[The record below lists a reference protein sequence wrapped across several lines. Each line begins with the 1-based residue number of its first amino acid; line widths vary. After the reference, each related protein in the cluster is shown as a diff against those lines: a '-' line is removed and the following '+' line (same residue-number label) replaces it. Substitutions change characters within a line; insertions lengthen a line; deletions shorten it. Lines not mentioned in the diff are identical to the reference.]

1 MAKEVLEPFS
11 GDKAPLVRTV
21 LIHDPDRSIFIIA
34 AHHSISDGMSM
45 TVVLRDLV
53 RALAGEAID
62 RYPVLPSQAETFGI
76 TGPSPAPSA
85 ASERAPAQP
94 PRPPLVLR
102 EGDPEPPVIEGLQ
115 LDSASTAPLPDRAR
129 LQ

>member
-62 RYPVLPSQAETFGI
+62 RYPVLPSQEETFGI

-85 ASERAPAQP
+85 DSARAAAQP
-94 PRPPLVLR
+94 GVPPLVLHD
-102 EGDPEPPVIEGLQ
+102 GATNAPVVEELQ
-115 LDSASTAPLPDRAR
+115 LES
-129 LQ
+129 

>member
-62 RYPVLPSQAETFGI
+62 RYPVLPSQEEAFGI
-76 TGPSPAPSA
+76 TGPSPAPSPD
-85 ASERAPAQP
+85 SERPAPHPAG
-94 PRPPLVLR
+94 PPLVLR
-102 EGDPEPPVIEGLQ
+102 EGVTEPPVVESLQ
-115 LDSASTAPLPDRAR
+115 LDSALTARLADRAR
-129 LQ
+129 VE